1 MVTEQLTTPLL
12 SETPSISSHPMDT
25 SRVLLSM
32 LELVRQGELVDRED
46 PHSLDSVV
54 ARPVLRRLLSALHYR
69 DAATLAHSRRV
80 ALLSVGMAQQLGW
93 EARHLRVLEVAAL
106 LHDFGKIAVPD
117 NILRKPASL
126 STDEAELIAISNN
139 IGTDVLQACHLDIEV
154 VQIVADAQSYYESS
168 DDSRPLGDDLHL
180 GARILAVADAYDSL
194 THTQV
199 FREGKSH
206 PDAVAV
212 LQQDAGTRFD
222 ANIVN
227 ALVRWIDDE
236 GLPYLVDDPHP
247 GASVQTGAPGDDEA
261 AQQAVALCQI
271 FSHLYVLESLY
282 DGFYLL
288 DSDLRF
294 ALWNRGVAELL
305 GRPASQMLGTQWS
318 SRTIP
323 TSASTGER
331 IADHDCQVR
340 KVMQTGL
347 PACQVVQVQQKG
359 GPWIEVELQ
368 TLPLKDAQ
376 GTVQGVAEI
385 YRDLTRSK
393 SNAPQYHE
401 LKLAA
406 SRDALTGVA
415 NRGEMEK
422 RLAQLFEDYNPRSD
436 TPFSVIFLD
445 IDHFKPIND
454 THGHGVGD
462 RVLIAVS
469 RLMQAELYSGEL
481 VARYGGEEFVVL
493 CPSTD
498 LESAIRK
505 AERLRTT
512 LAETTIGEQPRI
524 TVTASLGVSQVDV
537 SDTPEQLL
545 HRADTALY
553 NAKEGGRNRTCSLSA
568 KDVVAKKSPQQQ
580 EEKAQSGSVFRG
592 SFTTCMMPEM
602 AVYKVSGFVSETDA
616 KVVKVSAE
624 RVALQVGRGGLL
636 GGWGAQPHRQ
646 PVNILLEFTEPEEA
660 PTKSPTRRVLVRVT
674 ITPVGRPPSA
684 EVFQKRGKHVLEL
697 LRCHFAAD

>member
-1 MVTEQLTTPLL
+1 MLTEQLSTSLPHQA
-12 SETPSISSHPMDT
+12 PSIAGHPMDT
-25 SRVLLSM
+25 SRVLLAM
-32 LELVRQGELVDRED
+32 LDLVRQGELVNRED
-46 PHSLDSVV
+46 PDSLDSVV
-54 ARPVLRRLLSALHYR
+54 ARPVLRRLLSALSYR

-93 EARHLRVLEVAAL
+93 ESRHLRLLEVAAL
-106 LHDFGKIAVPD
+106 LHDFGKIGVPD
-117 NILRKPASL
+117 NILRKPAQL
-126 STDEAELIAISNN
+126 SSDEAELIAISNN
-139 IGTDVLQACHLDIEV
+139 IGTDMLQACHLDNEV
-154 VQIVADAQSYYESS
+154 VQIVADAQAYYEAP
-168 DDSRPLGDDLHL
+168 DDSRPLGEDLHL

-194 THTQV
+194 THDQV
-199 FREGKSH
+199 FRHGKSH
-206 PDAVAV
+206 QQAVAV
-212 LQQDAGTRFD
+212 LQQDAETKFD
-222 ANIVN
+222 ANIVH
-227 ALVRWIDDE
+227 ALARWIDSE
-236 GLPYLVDDPHP
+236 GLPYPIDESDD
-247 GASVQTGAPGDDEA
+247 GASAPPGAPGDDETV
-261 AQQAVALCQI
+261 QQAVALCQI

-288 DSDLRF
+288 DSDLKI
-294 ALWNRGVAELL
+294 ALWNRGISELL
-305 GRPASQMLGTQWS
+305 QRPASQMLTTQWS

-323 TSASTGER
+323 TSTPNGGR

-340 KVMQTGL
+340 KVMQSGQA
-347 PACQVVQVQQKG
+347 ACQTVQVQQKG

-385 YRDLTRSK
+385 YRDITRSK
-393 SNAPQYHE
+393 RHAPQYRE

-422 RLAQLFEDYNPRSD
+422 RLAQLFEEYNPRSD
-436 TPFSVIFLD
+436 APFSVIFLD

-462 RVLIAVS
+462 RVLIAVA
-469 RLMQAELYSGEL
+469 RLMQAELYSGEM

-505 AERLRTT
+505 AERLRTA
-512 LAETTIGEQPRI
+512 LAETTIGDQPRI
-524 TVTASLGVSQVDV
+524 NVTASLGVSQVEPG
-537 SDTPEQLL
+537 DTPEQLL

-553 NAKEGGRNRTCSLSA
+553 NAKEGGRNRTCNLSA
-568 KDVVAKKSPQQQ
+568 KDVLAKKASPHEGQ
-580 EEKAQSGSVFRG
+580 KTHNDSVFRG

-674 ITPVGRPPSA
+674 ITPIGRPPSP